1 MHKIPMYDLVKKFF
15 DQANSII
22 LDKDREMQLA
32 FACFLSQ
39 GHLLIEDVPGV
50 GKTTMVQLFA
60 KLLDLDS
67 SRIQFTND
75 ILPGDILGNSIY
87 DTNSSSFQFH
97 KGPIFAQL
105 VLGDELNRA
114 TPKTQSALLQ
124 VMEEREIS
132 LDGETYA
139 MSDLFF
145 VVATQNPRQQIG
157 TFPLPESE
165 LDRFLM
171 CIQFGYPSSKAEQ
184 ELLLGEDRRRLMEAI
199 KPVFNASSLKEM
211 QKMAS
216 KVHAS
221 AAIAQYI
228 HEILDASRSNRFD
241 CQGLSP
247 RAGIALIHSAKAW
260 AWLQEREMVIPE
272 DVQAVASSVIA
283 HRLQGTNTGLDSGL
297 RIAQE
302 ILQSIEVH

>member
-1 MHKIPMYDLVKKFF
+1 MYDLVKRFF

-22 LDKDREMQLA
+22 LDKDHEMRLA
-32 FACFLSQ
+32 FACLLAK

-60 KLLDLDS
+60 KSLDLQS

-87 DTNSSSFQFH
+87 DTKSSSFQFH

-124 VMEEREIS
+124 VMEEGEIS
-132 LDGETYA
+132 LDGKTFS
-139 MSDLFF
+139 MPDPFF
-145 VVATQNPRQQIG
+145 VVATQNPRQQVG

-171 CIQFGYPSSKAEQ
+171 CIHFGYPSPAAEQ
-184 ELLLGEDRRRLMEAI
+184 ELLLGEDRRQMMASV
-199 KPVFNASSLKEM
+199 KPILSPAALKEM
-211 QKMAS
+211 QGLVS
-216 KVHAS
+216 QVHAS
-221 AAIAQYI
+221 DPIAQYI

-247 RAGIALIHSAKAW
+247 RAGLSLMNAAKAW
-260 AWLQEREMVIPE
+260 AWMAEREMVVPE
-272 DVQAVASSVIA
+272 DVQAVAPSVIA
-283 HRLQGTNTGLDSGL
+283 HRLQGANAGLDSGL
-297 RIAQE
+297 RVAQE